1 MYELAHIDP
10 HFLTLL
16 KNKGN
21 PEDPSNYEPTAQCHV
36 NIVKCLDTL
45 VTKDTHNCTFTG
57 RSTDKFSTADILN
70 FLMLLQHNVSIFSD

>member
-57 RSTDKFSTADILN
+57 RSKINFPDILN
-70 FLMLLQHNVSIFSD
+70 FLMLLHVCIFSD

>member
-1 MYELAHIDP
+1 MYKLAHIDP

-57 RSTDKFSTADILN
+57 RSKINFPDILN
-70 FLMLLQHNVSIFSD
+70 FLMLLQHNVCIFSD

>member
-57 RSTDKFSTADILN
+57 RSKINFPDIHN